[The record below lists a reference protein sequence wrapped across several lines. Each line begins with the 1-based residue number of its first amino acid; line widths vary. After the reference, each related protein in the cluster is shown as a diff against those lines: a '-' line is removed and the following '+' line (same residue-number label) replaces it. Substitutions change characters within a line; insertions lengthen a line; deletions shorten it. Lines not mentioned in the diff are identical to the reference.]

1 MGPLL
6 GLGWLFL
13 LLVAANIEA
22 QKKSSINIK
31 TKCLG
36 NIMLV
41 EVGPLRGSF
50 LDVAVIMNNTAV
62 LLTPSIATQCGF
74 SMKHD
79 QFGNALIYISL
90 QNCFSQ
96 NVEDKTFTTALQLH
110 LHGNQFVKGE
120 LHQVVETCQYNAWAS
135 REVICDYNYMEVSV
149 KRAAPDDFPLPQNP
163 VSSSKLSNTRRAAE
177 KQPVDLG
184 FRATTVVFFTPE
196 GEKPMSVADAQRRG
210 YGIRNTPTR
219 LVLRS
224 PMMAPETYMQQVAG
238 VPMRVFKTSTIF
250 EKKWLATQVDAAA
263 ACPIQEGS
271 VFLTQKTITWYLPRQ
286 MDPMISSGQFKLLE
300 VHFGINGQRLN
311 PLELQA
317 RGYSVALNDFY
328 VITELPIGGV
338 GGYYK
343 SHIQDDKYYVSYMI
357 EPMLELLW
365 TEDAT
370 NEQTR
375 YKVLF
380 HIATHLVPQPLELID
395 KTVPGEMTFKMVLG
409 HFAVDVAL
417 INITFPAEVL
427 SMADCSVRGFN
438 ILEHM
443 SPNSSMKVFTLEVP
457 FSDPAVLKQAGDG
470 VTIFSLHL
478 TFGLMLMDELEFFS
492 YNAHLEAV
500 VQNIVPPSVSGGC
513 DKENFYVLVKY
524 GSRGYNFQTL
534 VGKRLMTP
542 SLAQHYDYM
551 ENGTHFSF
559 VVPFSSP
566 DVAVEAIQSSFIK
579 GRLDV
584 ILNNPETNS
593 EIQEFSVACNFLST
607 LTECF
612 PNGTMTA
619 LALKL
624 ESVPSL
630 NPSKLTLEDPS
641 CGPVFS
647 NDRYAFFV
655 FTVNS
660 CGTKRKFMSNAML
673 YENEISLP
681 DEDLAKK
688 DPNSK
693 EPEYDLKV
701 SCVYDIDTNQA
712 VAFNTRPRR
721 SEPYAENSKG
731 QLQVVMRLAMDESY
745 SKFQSTE
752 DYPIAK
758 YLQQPLYFEVELLKS
773 TNPLVSLELEN
784 CWATKGERTSQPR
797 WNLIINGCPNPV
809 DPYQVVF
816 HPVWADARVRY
827 PSHFKRFEVKMFAFA
842 EGEED
847 LNAKIFVH
855 CDVVICDA
863 KNPLG
868 GVCGKQCSKTKEMIR
883 GQKRDVSKILDFEH
897 VSVGPIR
904 LIL

>member
-1 MGPLL
+1 M
-6 GLGWLFL
+6 
-13 LLVAANIEA
+13 
-22 QKKSSINIK
+22 
-31 TKCLG
+31 C
-36 NIMLV
+36 
-41 EVGPLRGSF
+41 VGY
-50 LDVAVIMNNTAV
+50 NTAV

-96 NVEDKTFTTALQLH
+96 NVVTRLKFSIFIQS
-110 LHGNQFVKGE
+110 E

-135 REVICDYNYMEVSV
+135 REVICDYNYM
-149 KRAAPDDFPLPQNP
+149 
-163 VSSSKLSNTRRAAE
+163 E

-224 PMMAPETYMQQVAG
+224 PMMAPETYMQ
-238 VPMRVFKTSTIF
+238 VFKTSTIF

-380 HIATHLVPQPLELID
+380 HIATHLLVSLLPSAE
-395 KTVPGEMTFKMVLG
+395 TVPGEMTFKMVLG

-457 FSDPAVLKQAGDG
+457 FSDPAVLKQVKILHGLMYYG

-607 LTECF
+607 LTVNLFILECF

-660 CGTKRKFMSNAML
+660 CGTKRK
-673 YENEISLP
+673 
-681 DEDLAKK
+681 
-688 DPNSK
+688 
-693 EPEYDLKV
+693 
-701 SCVYDIDTNQA
+701 VYFPPLNFFIYI
-712 VAFNTRPRR
+712 FFLIPRR

-827 PSHFKRFEVKMFAFA
+827 PSHFKRFEVKMFAFLL
-842 EGEED
+842 D
-847 LNAKIFVH
+847 LNLVLQIFVH

-883 GQKRDVSKILDFEH
+883 GEFEIEVQLGGGRGMLYYCALSSLDCINLNLLLFCWQVKNVTFLRSWILNMYQLDQYA
-897 VSVGPIR
+897 
-904 LIL
+904 

>member
-1 MGPLL
+1 
-6 GLGWLFL
+6 
-13 LLVAANIEA
+13 
-22 QKKSSINIK
+22 
-31 TKCLG
+31 G

-41 EVGPLRGSF
+41 EV
-50 LDVAVIMNNTAV
+50 DNTAV

-135 REVICDYNYMEVSV
+135 REVICDYNYME
-149 KRAAPDDFPLPQNP
+149 
-163 VSSSKLSNTRRAAE
+163 

-224 PMMAPETYMQQVAG
+224 PMMAPETYMQQV
-238 VPMRVFKTSTIF
+238 
-250 EKKWLATQVDAAA
+250 
-263 ACPIQEGS
+263 CS

-883 GQKRDVSKILDFEH
+883 GEFEIEQR
-897 VSVGPIR
+897 SWICGLGSGPN
-904 LIL
+904 LILKLITACRCQT

>member
-1 MGPLL
+1 CK
-6 GLGWLFL
+6 
-13 LLVAANIEA
+13 NI
-22 QKKSSINIK
+22 
-31 TKCLG
+31 C
-36 NIMLV
+36 
-41 EVGPLRGSF
+41 SF
-50 LDVAVIMNNTAV
+50 LYLYIKFLKISHSTALSLPVIYSFCTLLDNTAV

-135 REVICDYNYMEVSV
+135 REVICDYNYME
-149 KRAAPDDFPLPQNP
+149 
-163 VSSSKLSNTRRAAE
+163 

-224 PMMAPETYMQQVAG
+224 PMMAPETYMQQV
-238 VPMRVFKTSTIF
+238 
-250 EKKWLATQVDAAA
+250 
-263 ACPIQEGS
+263 CS

-566 DVAVEAIQSSFIK
+566 DVAVE
-579 GRLDV
+579 
-584 ILNNPETNS
+584 TNS

-883 GQKRDVSKILDFEH
+883 GEFEIEVQLGGGRGMLYYCALSSLDCINLNLLLFCWQVKNVTFLRSWILNMYQLDQYA
-897 VSVGPIR
+897 
-904 LIL
+904 

>member
-1 MGPLL
+1 MYVFVGQPTDRPVESLNVKVTSLLQATSWVLCLDWGEVLFFCPPPLPI
-6 GLGWLFL
+6 LFYH
-13 LLVAANIEA
+13 
-22 QKKSSINIK
+22 S
-31 TKCLG
+31 
-36 NIMLV
+36 
-41 EVGPLRGSF
+41 
-50 LDVAVIMNNTAV
+50 NNTAV

-96 NVEDKTFTTALQLH
+96 NDKTFTTALQLH

-135 REVICDYNYMEVSV
+135 REVICDYNYM
-149 KRAAPDDFPLPQNP
+149 
-163 VSSSKLSNTRRAAE
+163 E

-224 PMMAPETYMQQVAG
+224 PMMAPETYMH
-238 VPMRVFKTSTIF
+238 
-250 EKKWLATQVDAAA
+250 TQHPKSPLNLLN
-263 ACPIQEGS
+263 CS

-566 DVAVEAIQSSFIK
+566 DVAVE
-579 GRLDV
+579 
-584 ILNNPETNS
+584 TNS
-593 EIQEFSVACNFLST
+593 EIQEFSVALNLFIL
-607 LTECF
+607 ECF

-693 EPEYDLKV
+693 EPDLKV

-797 WNLIINGCPNPV
+797 WNLIINGT
-809 DPYQVVF
+809 
-816 HPVWADARVRY
+816 
-827 PSHFKRFEVKMFAFA
+827 
-842 EGEED
+842 EELTCALKHTALLD
-847 LNAKIFVH
+847 LNLVLQIFVH

-883 GQKRDVSKILDFEH
+883 GQTPSSIIE
-897 VSVGPIR
+897 VGDMSQSESTVPDEAMRMAKNIP
-904 LIL
+904 LGKLTMAN

>member
-1 MGPLL
+1 M
-6 GLGWLFL
+6 
-13 LLVAANIEA
+13 
-22 QKKSSINIK
+22 
-31 TKCLG
+31 G
-36 NIMLV
+36 NIMLIY
-41 EVGPLRGSF
+41 SF
-50 LDVAVIMNNTAV
+50 CTLLDNTAV

-96 NVEDKTFTTALQLH
+96 NVVTRLKFSIFIQS
-110 LHGNQFVKGE
+110 E

-135 REVICDYNYMEVSV
+135 REVICDYNYMEVV
-149 KRAAPDDFPLPQNP
+149 VILYLTF
-163 VSSSKLSNTRRAAE
+163 
-177 KQPVDLG
+177 G
-184 FRATTVVFFTPE
+184 FSTTVVFFTPE

-224 PMMAPETYMQQVAG
+224 PMMAPETYMQQVSG

-263 ACPIQEGS
+263 ACPIQEGKDTLGPTC
-271 VFLTQKTITWYLPRQ
+271 F

-827 PSHFKRFEVKMFAFA
+827 PSHFKRFEVKMFAFLL
-842 EGEED
+842 D
-847 LNAKIFVH
+847 LNLVLQIFVH

-883 GQKRDVSKILDFEH
+883 GEFEIEVQLGGGRGMLYYCALSSLDCINLNLLLFCWQVKNVTFLRSWILNMYQLDQYA
-897 VSVGPIR
+897 
-904 LIL
+904 